1 MNSIWERN
9 YKNKRYN
16 KYPFDS
22 VVSFIFRNF
31 NNKKKDKI
39 KILDLG
45 CGGGNNS
52 YFIAKEGFDL
62 YAVDGSDESINITRN
77 KLSFYDKNKIIKSY
91 FQKLP
96 FKRNFFDCVID
107 RQSLSCN
114 KIKDIEKIVNEIYRI
129 LKSDGKYLGLVYSL
143 EHPQLKFGLKLK
155 DNIYKGVV
163 IGSDYNNFKKGTFNK
178 SGQIHF
184 FSEKE
189 IFNLFSKFKKINIT
203 KQIIKKLSKNM
214 KYNDEHI
221 CFELEITK

>member
-1 MNSIWERN
+1 MNSVWEKN

-31 NNKKKDKI
+31 NNKKRDKI

-52 YFIAKEGFDL
+52 YFIASEGFDL
-62 YAVDGSDESINITRN
+62 YAVDGSNESINITRN
-77 KLSFYDKNKIIKSY
+77 KLPFYDKNKIIKSY

-96 FKRNFFDCVID
+96 FRKNFFNCVID

-114 KIKDIEKIVNEIYRI
+114 EIKDIKKIVSEIYRI
-129 LKSDGKYLGLVYSL
+129 LKNNGKYLGFIYSL
-143 EHPQLKFGLKLK
+143 EHPQLRYGLKLN
-155 DNIYKGVV
+155 DNIHNGNV
-163 IGSDYNNFKKGTFNK
+163 IGSDYHNFKKGTFKK

-189 IFNLFSKFKKINIT
+189 IFKLFSKFKKINIT
-203 KQIIKKLSKNM
+203 KQITQKLNQNK
-214 KYNDEHI
+214 KYNNEHI